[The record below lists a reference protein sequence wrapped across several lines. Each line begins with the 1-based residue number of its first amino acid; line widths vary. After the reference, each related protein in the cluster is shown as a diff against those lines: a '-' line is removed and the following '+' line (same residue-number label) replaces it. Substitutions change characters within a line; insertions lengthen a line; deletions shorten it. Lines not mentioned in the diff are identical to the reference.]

1 MFSGIMS
8 HIATLP
14 SYHHVIM
21 ARCFGDR
28 GYCSGNNKQFLQWIL
43 LSSMFTFFDMMAS
56 NMILTQLILALIC
69 PSHLDHESSWVPQL
83 LPECNDTSK
92 SFISKGTD
100 WLDIIARDNS
110 IAALATTF
118 TLTILGDVVGRKPIA
133 LLAAGALCLD
143 KLFMAL
149 SPRPSVIHYAHVACG
164 LFGSMNLY
172 FAFMYS
178 AMADI
183 SGLSRRSKDFAWV
196 EAALYLGVSI
206 GPYMGGLLA
215 EKFGIQMPF
224 YVSSVGFLITF
235 VYILMIQ
242 ETLPKDQRTQLLCR
256 SKTCQSNNSRIEQNG
271 EDPLLLDQNHS
282 VNEAC
287 PASDSDPSTTEP
299 IPKET
304 KWWMITPVGV
314 LIIFTQS
321 WNWIVLLSLFFFTM
335 FEQGGYV
342 FIISLYAK
350 YKFDW
355 GAYQIVRRPS
365 SQCVQLKIM
374 K

>member
-1 MFSGIMS
+1 
-8 HIATLP
+8 
-14 SYHHVIM
+14 
-21 ARCFGDR
+21 
-28 GYCSGNNKQFLQWIL
+28 
-43 LSSMFTFFDMMAS
+43 MFTFFDMMAS
-56 NMILTQLILALIC
+56 NMILTQLVLALVC
-69 PSHLDHESSWVPQL
+69 PTHLDHKSSWVPQL

-92 SFISKGTD
+92 SFISEGTD

-110 IAALATTF
+110 IASIATTF
-118 TLTILGDVVGRKPIA
+118 TFTMLGDVLGRKPIA

-149 SPRPSVIHYAHVACG
+149 SPNPSAIHYAHAVCG

-206 GPYMGGLLA
+206 GPYVGGLLA
-215 EKFGIQMPF
+215 NKFGIQMPF
-224 YVSSVGFLITF
+224 YISSFGFLIIF
-235 VYILMIQ
+235 LYILTIQ
-242 ETLPKDQRTQLLCR
+242 ETLPKDKRTRLVCRLKICQL
-256 SKTCQSNNSRIEQNG
+256 NSSETEQNG
-271 EDPLLLDQNHS
+271 EDQIPLNLDQTVLGDGDES
-282 VNEAC
+282 SPV
-287 PASDSDPSTTEP
+287 SDSGPLQSKTEP

-321 WNWIVLLSLFFFTM
+321 WNWIMLLSLFFFTM
-335 FEQGGYV
+335 FEQGGYI

-355 GAYQIVRRPS
+355 GAYQIVRRFY
-365 SQCVQLKIM
+365 SQQYSYC
-374 K
+374 